1 MSGHYGEYYDLAQRV
16 ENNFHEI
23 DSAACA
29 DLRDSDAEYAAL
41 WMESASLQNDF
52 PVIDQ
57 MVEGS
62 GAVSLSPEEHAALV
76 RYLELGHDMQ
86 NMERK
91 LLYFRG
97 HTDNYA
103 YLQMISGIVVE

>member
-1 MSGHYGEYYDLAQRV
+1 
-16 ENNFHEI
+16 
-23 DSAACA
+23 
-29 DLRDSDAEYAAL
+29 
-41 WMESASLQNDF
+41 MESARLQNDF

-57 MVEGS
+57 MIKGS
-62 GAVSLSPEEHAALV
+62 GAVSLSPEEHVALV
-76 RYLELGHDMQ
+76 RYLELGRDMQ

-103 YLQMISGIVVE
+103 YLQMISGIIVE